1 MLSFVPLVL
10 FLLVTLAT
18 LIRGQSVRARTG
30 VSAFAFLEAR
40 GLQRIAGFAF
50 GLAITA
56 LVAASLLLALGRL
69 AAPPAALAAGS
80 ALMGLGA
87 LAVLVAQRQMGDA
100 WRIGVRAGDAP
111 LFVTRGLFAFS
122 RNPIFAGM
130 IAMAIGDA
138 LAVATAWGWAA
149 AIVFALACHVQ
160 VRLEE
165 AHLAAR
171 FGTAYADFRRAVPRW
186 LLR

>member
-1 MLSFVPLVL
+1 
-10 FLLVTLAT
+10 
-18 LIRGQSVRARTG
+18 GDENG
-30 VSAFAFLEAR
+30 E
-40 GLQRIAGFAF
+40 
-50 GLAITA
+50 
-56 LVAASLLLALGRL
+56 
-69 AAPPAALAAGS
+69 
-80 ALMGLGA
+80 
-87 LAVLVAQRQMGDA
+87 LVAQRQMGDA

-130 IAMAIGDA
+130 IAMAIGAA

>member
-18 LIRGQSVRARTG
+18 LIRGRSVRARTG

-40 GLQRIAGFAF
+40 GLQRVAGFVF

-87 LAVLVAQRQMGDA
+87 LDQRGF
-100 WRIGVRAGDAP
+100 RCSHR
-111 LFVTRGLFAFS
+111 RGGQHGLPGGQ
-122 RNPIFAGM
+122 RGC
-130 IAMAIGDA
+130 G
-138 LAVATAWGWAA
+138 
-149 AIVFALACHVQ
+149 
-160 VRLEE
+160 
-165 AHLAAR
+165 AR
-171 FGTAYADFRRAVPRW
+171 
-186 LLR
+186 